1 VTALDAL
8 LQWPGRVLGLQQGLL
23 IAALVVVAL
32 VHTRSR
38 IGGSLLT
45 ASWCVAAAFFGWHE
59 FAGRDGG
66 LVFLTIQTP
75 KWVFF
80 SAVGG
85 VFAYNVV
92 VAVRG
97 LTRRVAAP
105 APSSKP
111 RPASSAAA
119 P

>member
-1 VTALDAL
+1 MSGFESL

-23 IAALVVVAL
+23 IAALVVIAL

-38 IGGSLLT
+38 IGGSLST
-45 ASWCVAAAFFGWHE
+45 AAWCVAAAFYGWNE
-59 FAGRDGG
+59 FAGREGG
-66 LVFLTIQTP
+66 LVFLTIPTP
-75 KWVFF
+75 KWLFF

-92 VAVRG
+92 IAVRG

-105 APSSKP
+105 ASPASSKP
-111 RPASSAAA
+111 AS
-119 P
+119 